1 MGDILVEIG
10 GLHYMAFLYASILI
24 RNWAFNCNIQVSEA
38 IMGYFNGSQAPRRL
52 KNTQGL
58 DMCNGFN
65 LLSWL
70 MAIWEGEGTENEKVL
85 PF

>member
-1 MGDILVEIG
+1 
-10 GLHYMAFLYASILI
+10 
-24 RNWAFNCNIQVSEA
+24 
-38 IMGYFNGSQAPRRL
+38 MGYFNGSQAPRRL